1 MPADLEGRLRQVL
14 RPEEPPVG
22 SEERMLNRVI
32 AAPGNHRTSG
42 RPSRRGAFAAAAMI
56 AAAAAFLVL
65 MLPRGDRHGSPSP
78 PAAFTVLGGG
88 SPSDLTTLGVR
99 VEDLR
104 FPGLDPS
111 TLRTV
116 RVVGDTTVLV
126 GLNRDGLVC
135 LTLIGPEPGVPPR
148 EQPGQVI
155 VTRTRAF
162 TQCGLPGAVERSAVV
177 QHTWTGETRPVLLL
191 PDGVRLR
198 TSDGPVSVTDNV
210 AVLEPGTESVTATY
224 ADGVTRRL
232 RTDERVSLPLAAADR
247 AAIRSVPVP
256 DLAGVDAGEA
266 ARLLDASLL
275 TSGAT
280 TVEPSSD
287 VPPGHVL
294 RQSSAPGT
302 SASPGMRIDMVLA
315 SPGGPRDEPPPV
327 TPVVLD
333 ALGSRPGGPVL
344 SRTTLGALRGTP
356 RVLIFVRTRQ
366 EAASARWVPQT
377 GIFAAGAIVVVF
389 GARERA
395 AEVGNGDTSA
405 GLAVDPSGELASVL
419 GVRAPAT
426 VVLDRQGRIAVRA
439 AGLPAGPE
447 PDPDLDLGAIVSTLQ
462 AEPTPVG
469 GSSTKPPASAWW
481 LTSRA
486 PVAAAEVASR
496 WPLNLP
502 CDADR
507 TRVWAFGPVGGHR
520 MWIALS
526 YAATP
531 DGTLGQLVMVEPEPW
546 NTQAPVSV
554 SSCGPFA
561 SITDA
566 SPAVPMWID
575 ENDGVTRRIFV
586 VRNGYDRAE
595 GGGRTYPIVNGMLMM
610 VGSDLP
616 RDEDVTL
623 VGPSGRTPLT

>member
-1 MPADLEGRLRQVL
+1 
-14 RPEEPPVG
+14 
-22 SEERMLNRVI
+22 MLNRLI
-32 AAPGNHRTSG
+32 AAPGDRRNSG
-42 RPSRRGAFAAAAMI
+42 RQSRRGALAAAAMI

-65 MLPRGDRHGSPSP
+65 MVPRGDRHGAPSP
-78 PAAFTVLGGG
+78 PAAFAVLNGE
-88 SPSDLTTLGVR
+88 SPSDLTTLGLR

-116 RVVGDTTVLV
+116 RVVGDTTVVV

-135 LTLIGPEPGVPPR
+135 LTLIGPEPGAPPR

-162 TQCGLPGAVERSAVV
+162 TQCGLPAAVERSALV
-177 QHTWTGETRPVLLL
+177 QTTWSGKERPVLLV
-191 PDGVRLR
+191 PNGVRLR
-198 TSDGPVSVTDNV
+198 TSGGPVQVVDNV

-224 ADGVTRRL
+224 ADGSTRRL
-232 RTDERVSLPLAAADR
+232 RTDERSVLPLADADR

-256 DLAGVDAGEA
+256 DLSGVDAGEA
-266 ARLLDASLL
+266 GRLLDASLL
-275 TSGAT
+275 APGVS
-280 TVEPSSD
+280 TVEQSLD
-287 VPPGHVL
+287 VSPGHVL
-294 RQSSAPGT
+294 RQSPAPGT
-302 SASPGMRIDMVLA
+302 SVSPGTRLDVVLA
-315 SPGGPRDEPPPV
+315 SPGGPRDEPPPL

-356 RVLIFVRTRQ
+356 RVLVFVRTRQ

-377 GIFAAGAIVVVF
+377 GTFAAGAIVVVF

-395 AEVGNGDTSA
+395 AEVGNGNTSA
-405 GLAVDPSGELASVL
+405 GLAVDSSGELASAL

-426 VVLDRQGRIAVRA
+426 VVLDRQGRVAVRA
-439 AGLPAGPE
+439 AGLPSGPE

-462 AEPTPVG
+462 AEPTPAG
-469 GSSTKPPASAWW
+469 TSAAKPPVSAWW

-486 PVAAAEVASR
+486 PLTAAEVATK

-507 TRVWAFGPVGGHR
+507 NGVWAFGPVGGHR

-531 DGTLGQLVMVEPEPW
+531 DGTLGQLVMVEPEPG
-546 NTQAPVSV
+546 NTRAPVSV
-554 SSCGPFA
+554 SSCGPFPP
-561 SITDA
+561 SSDVR
-566 SPAVPMWID
+566 PAVPVWIE
-575 ENDGVTRRIFV
+575 ENAGVTRRIFV
-586 VRNGYDRAE
+586 VRDGYDRAE
-595 GGGRTYPIVNGMLMM
+595 GGGRTYPVNNGMLVME
-610 VGSDLP
+610 GRDLP
-616 RDEDVTL
+616 SDEDVTL
-623 VGPSGRTPLT
+623 VGPKGRTPLG